1 LRHPASERREHV
13 QTKRWQA
20 IIQYQ
25 GENAPRATQF
35 EEFDELGE
43 IVEQGPD
50 WNLIAEFEVKLLR
63 RSAD

>member
-1 LRHPASERREHV
+1 V

-25 GENAPRATQF
+25 GENAPRVSQF
-35 EEFDELGE
+35 EEIDELVE

-50 WNLIAEFEVKLLR
+50 WNLIAHFEIKLLR

>member
-1 LRHPASERREHV
+1 V
-13 QTKRWQA
+13 QTKRWRA

-25 GENAPRATQF
+25 GVNAPCITQF

-50 WNLIAEFEVKLLR
+50 WDLIAHFEVKLLR
-63 RSAD
+63 RSAKE

>member
-1 LRHPASERREHV
+1 V

-25 GENAPRATQF
+25 GENAPRVSQF

-50 WNLIAEFEVKLLR
+50 WNLIAHFEVKLLR
-63 RSAD
+63 RSAKD

>member
-1 LRHPASERREHV
+1 V

-25 GENAPRATQF
+25 GENAPRVTQF
-35 EEFDELGE
+35 EEFDGLTE
-43 IVEQGPD
+43 IVEQGPN
-50 WNLIAEFEVKLLR
+50 WNLTAHFEIKLLR

>member
-1 LRHPASERREHV
+1 M

-25 GENAPRATQF
+25 AENAPRVTQF

-50 WNLIAEFEVKLLR
+50 WNLIAHFEVKLLR
-63 RSAD
+63 RSAKD